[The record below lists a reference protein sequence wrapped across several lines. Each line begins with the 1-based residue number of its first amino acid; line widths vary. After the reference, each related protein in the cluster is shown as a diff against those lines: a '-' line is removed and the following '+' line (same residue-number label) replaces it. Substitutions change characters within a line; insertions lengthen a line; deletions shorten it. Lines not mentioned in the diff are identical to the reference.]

1 MSGRGQPGVAT
12 GVALDTLQSL
22 DGGPAGPS
30 RSCDGCGQPIAGDV
44 MSACSS
50 CRTINP
56 AQVGPSANPRAMGQS
71 LENVES
77 MIYRVL
83 AGEQAPSVVE
93 SVMGETDHE

>member
-1 MSGRGQPGVAT
+1 
-12 GVALDTLQSL
+12 
-22 DGGPAGPS
+22 
-30 RSCDGCGQPIAGDV
+30 
-44 MSACSS
+44 
-50 CRTINP
+50 
-56 AQVGPSANPRAMGQS
+56 MGQS